1 MTTATVTE
9 TAGVP
14 LDVVSPAERRRYA
27 RIVSILSVAG
37 LLQLWMWVATSP
49 GDFTF
54 LVQPQT
60 VDHNKIDISADG
72 PTLGLICLLVTAIVL
87 ALFAVAPTLRDR
99 SPGVSRN
106 LQYGPLFVALMILT
120 GLAFIIGFCVWAYS
134 GQTLDPPL
142 PMTNPL
148 EGTLKF
154 ATPLTLGALAGAM
167 CERAG
172 VINIAIEGQF
182 LVGAFFAAVVAT
194 MAGSAYVGLLGGIV
208 AGVALAALLAMFAIR
223 YLVNQIVVGVVL
235 VVFAGG
241 TTGFLLDQIPDDKI
255 VDLNNP
261 PILEPIDIPGLSSLP
276 IVGDSVF
283 AQNFLVYL
291 MFISVPLAWFL
302 LFRTRW
308 GLRVRAVGEHPR
320 AADTVGIKVKGRRWQ
335 AVLVGGVF
343 AGLGG
348 AFYTVG
354 STGAFDKDA
363 SAGTGFI
370 ALAAL
375 IMGRWHPVGAFFA
388 ALFFGFVSQM
398 QTQLQILQKIP
409 TELLSMTPYLATV
422 IAVAGLLG
430 GAAKPPAADGEP
442 YVKE

>member
-1 MTTATVTE
+1 MSAATAEVSHE
-9 TAGVP
+9 AP
-14 LDVVSPAERRRYA
+14 LAVVSPAERRRYA
-27 RIVSILSVAG
+27 RITTILSVAAI
-37 LLQLWMWVATSP
+37 LQLWMWVETAS

-54 LVQPQT
+54 RIQT
-60 VDHNKIDISADG
+60 ETAEQDQIDVSFDG
-72 PTLGLICLLVTAIVL
+72 PALGLICLIVTVAGL
-87 ALFAVAPTLRDR
+87 ALFAAAPVLRDR
-99 SPGVSRN
+99 LPAARRF
-106 LQYGPLFVALMILT
+106 QRGPLFVLLAVLA
-120 GLAFIIGFCVWAYS
+120 GLAFITGFCVWVYS
-134 GQTLDPPL
+134 GQSLDPPL
-142 PMTNPL
+142 AMTNPL
-148 EGTLKF
+148 EGTLRF
-154 ATPLTLGALAGAM
+154 ATPLALGAMAGAM

-182 LVGAFFAAVVAT
+182 LVGAFFASVVAT
-194 MAGSAYVGLLGGIV
+194 MTSSAYVGLLGGIG
-208 AGVALAALLAMFAIR
+208 AGVALAALLALFAIR
-223 YLVNQIVVGVVL
+223 YLANQIIVGVVL

-255 VDLNNP
+255 LDLNSP
-261 PILEPIDIPGLSSLP
+261 PILEPIEIPGLSSLP
-276 IVGDSVF
+276 VVGDAVF

-291 MFISVPLAWFL
+291 MYASVPVAWFL

-320 AADTVGIKVKGRRWQ
+320 AADTVGIRVRGRRWQ
-335 AVLVGGVF
+335 AVLAGGVF

-354 STGAFDKDA
+354 STGAFDKNA

-375 IMGRWHPVGAFFA
+375 IMGRWHPVGAFLA

-422 IAVAGLLG
+422 IAVAGLIG
-430 GAAKPPAADGEP
+430 GRAKPPAADGQP
-442 YVKE
+442 YEKA

>member
-1 MTTATVTE
+1 
-9 TAGVP
+9 
-14 LDVVSPAERRRYA
+14 
-27 RIVSILSVAG
+27 
-37 LLQLWMWVATSP
+37 
-49 GDFTF
+49 
-54 LVQPQT
+54 
-60 VDHNKIDISADG
+60 
-72 PTLGLICLLVTAIVL
+72 
-87 ALFAVAPTLRDR
+87 
-99 SPGVSRN
+99 
-106 LQYGPLFVALMILT
+106 
-120 GLAFIIGFCVWAYS
+120 
-134 GQTLDPPL
+134 
-142 PMTNPL
+142 
-148 EGTLKF
+148 
-154 ATPLTLGALAGAM
+154 
-167 CERAG
+167 
-172 VINIAIEGQF
+172 
-182 LVGAFFAAVVAT
+182 
-194 MAGSAYVGLLGGIV
+194 
-208 AGVALAALLAMFAIR
+208 
-223 YLVNQIVVGVVL
+223 VVL

>member
-1 MTTATVTE
+1 MATATVVDAAE
-9 TAGVP
+9 VP
-14 LDVVSPAERRRYA
+14 VAVVSPAERRRYA
-27 RIVSILSVAG
+27 RIVVILSVTA
-37 LLQLWMWVATSP
+37 LLQLWMWLETAS

-54 LVQPQT
+54 LVQRASADQ
-60 VDHNKIDISADG
+60 DEIKISYDG
-72 PTLGLICLLVTAIVL
+72 PTLALICLVVTIVVL
-87 ALFAVAPTLRDR
+87 AVFAAAPSLRYR
-99 SPGVSRN
+99 RPRAARLV
-106 LQYGPLFVALMILT
+106 QQGPLFVLLMILA
-120 GLAFIIGFCVWAYS
+120 GFAFILGFCVWVYS
-134 GQTLDPPL
+134 GQSLDPPL

-148 EGTLKF
+148 DGTLKF
-154 ATPLTLGALAGAM
+154 ATPLALGALAGAM

-194 MAGSAYVGLLGGIV
+194 MASSAYVGLLGGIA
-208 AGVALAALLAMFAIR
+208 AGVGLAAMLAFFAIR
-223 YLVNQIVVGVVL
+223 YMVNQIVVGVVL

-241 TTGFLLDQIPDDKI
+241 TTGFLLDQIPDDRI
-255 VDLNNP
+255 VDLNSP
-261 PILEPIDIPGLSSLP
+261 PILEPMEIPGLSGLP
-276 IVGDSVF
+276 VVGEAIF

-291 MFISVPLAWFL
+291 MFLSVPVSWFL

-320 AADTVGIKVKGRRWQ
+320 AADTVGIRVRSRRWQ

-354 STGAFDKDA
+354 STGAFDKDV

-375 IMGRWHPVGAFFA
+375 IMGRWHPVGAFLA
-388 ALFFGFVSQM
+388 ALFFGFVSQLEI
-398 QTQLQILQKIP
+398 QLQILQKIP
-409 TELLSMTPYLATV
+409 TELLSMTPYLATI
-422 IAVAGLLG
+422 IAVAGLIG

-442 YVKE
+442 YEKD